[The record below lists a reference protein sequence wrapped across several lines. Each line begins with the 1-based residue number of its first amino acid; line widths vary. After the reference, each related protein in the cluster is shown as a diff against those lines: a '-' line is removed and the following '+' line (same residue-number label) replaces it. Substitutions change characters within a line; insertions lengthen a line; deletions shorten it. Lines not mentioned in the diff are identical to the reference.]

1 MLSRT
6 LSTGRSRGS
15 RRLLLLVL
23 CSLLAPLWLFP
34 PASAQAAEVCRIGL
48 NVTSGQQLRGQVSIT
63 AELSGVQPKT
73 VRFALRGPR
82 TAEYTEHAPPWQL
95 FGWRGWD
102 TRAWPNGAYALH
114 ITTLDRAGER
124 CGEHELRLVVA
135 NRVPSRPNP
144 NPPAD
149 GASLSCEV
157 TLTIQDW
164 QVLQG
169 RANVEAR
176 LRLAPGQRVDRVS
189 FQVDGP
195 NDATHTEYG
204 APWQLGGDA
213 GWDTSYWPDGLYR
226 IRATAFS
233 GKKAC
238 GSALVEVT
246 LANGHQRGPRIIA
259 VRGLDAE
266 VVSGRQPI
274 TAEVESRR
282 PVASVVFTLRGP
294 RDGTWKEIGAPYT
307 LFGEA
312 GWDTREWPDGE
323 YVLTITASDVDGR
336 RQTTSLPL
344 RLANGDTEAPAP
356 TPTSEPILEPID
368 PETPERPADLL
379 PPEVLAGMQT
389 FAPEEIPFEAAE
401 VVNPGR
407 GFYDRY
413 IFDGGIQKQPVPL
426 PEPAHDAYVRVYWNE
441 LEGPQRGRYN
451 FDAVFRRAG
460 MIAKGNG
467 EGTVPGKKVGFRVVL
482 LESGSWNE
490 TNPDGTKSPCC
501 LPQYVKDGGMAQKLS
516 DGRWMPRWDNEEFL
530 ANIERVLKDM
540 GAYLRSKP
548 ELKQRI
554 SFIEIGVYGA
564 WGEWHLHGIA
574 SEAPLSV
581 RQRIAD
587 AHLKAFYDFQ
597 LLAMTD
603 EPVMLEYLMR
613 KTNVT
618 LDDGTVKALKPIGLR
633 RDSHGTTHF
642 WRFSRCQKDTNP
654 VEVGCKSADYP
665 GLWEL
670 LKDRWKV
677 APFVVEY
684 FFNDRFSYD
693 LALSQVR
700 DYHVAM
706 STNGKPVG
714 AKFCGR
720 SEFQSYCQQ
729 PQSLLPIGKS
739 AGYRYVVT
747 EVAYPA
753 TVKPGQALNLEAQWL
768 NRGATPTYEDWAVT
782 YQLRRADGRVAWQ
795 GISKLNLR
803 EVLPPDKY
811 GATPRIHTI
820 ADRFALPANLEAGS
834 YQLALQ
840 IRDPSGYR
848 QPLLPAV
855 AGVSSDGSLLVGPVV
870 VQ

>member
-1 MLSRT
+1 MATFTHHR
-6 LSTGRSRGS
+6 RSHAVLLA
-15 RRLLLLVL
+15 LLLLGT
-23 CSLLAPLWLFP
+23 LLNLSSVSRAEAAS
-34 PASAQAAEVCRIGL
+34 PA
-48 NVTSGQQLRGQVSIT
+48 
-63 AELSGVQPKT
+63 
-73 VRFALRGPR
+73 ALPC
-82 TAEYTEHAPPWQL
+82 L
-95 FGWRGWD
+95 
-102 TRAWPNGAYALH
+102 
-114 ITTLDRAGER
+114 
-124 CGEHELRLVVA
+124 
-135 NRVPSRPNP
+135 
-144 NPPAD
+144 
-149 GASLSCEV
+149 AS
-157 TLTIQDW
+157 
-164 QVLQG
+164 
-169 RANVEAR
+169 
-176 LRLAPGQRVDRVS
+176 
-189 FQVDGP
+189 
-195 NDATHTEYG
+195 
-204 APWQLGGDA
+204 
-213 GWDTSYWPDGLYR
+213 PD
-226 IRATAFS
+226 
-233 GKKAC
+233 
-238 GSALVEVT
+238 
-246 LANGHQRGPRIIA
+246 
-259 VRGLDAE
+259 
-266 VVSGRQPI
+266 
-274 TAEVESRR
+274 
-282 PVASVVFTLRGP
+282 
-294 RDGTWKEIGAPYT
+294 
-307 LFGEA
+307 
-312 GWDTREWPDGE
+312 
-323 YVLTITASDVDGR
+323 ITASLNPIAHAEEELPAQPGTQADTHRAYIPLFLVGSLNEPPAVDDV
-336 RQTTSLPL
+336 TP
-344 RLANGDTEAPAP
+344 PAP
-356 TPTSEPILEPID
+356 DTIGTPPVSDTVG
-368 PETPERPADLL
+368 TPKVVACKPADFST
-379 PPEVLAGMQT
+379 AGMQKLT
-389 FAPEEIPFEAAE
+389 PAEIPFEAQE

-413 IFDGGIQKQPVPL
+413 IFDGSIQKQPVPL

-441 LEGPQRGRYN
+441 LEGPKGTYN
-451 FDAVFRRAG
+451 FDAMFRRAAE
-460 MIAKGNG
+460 IAKGNG

-490 TNPDGTKSPCC
+490 TNPDGSKSPCC

-530 ANIERVLKDM
+530 SNIERVLKDM
-540 GAYLRSKP
+540 GDYLRSKP

-613 KTNVT
+613 KTEVT
-618 LDDGTVKALKPIGLR
+618 LDDGTVKAIKPIGLR

-654 VEVGCKSADYP
+654 AVDGCTNPDHA

-747 EVAYPA
+747 EVAYP
-753 TVKPGQALNLEAQWL
+753 TSVKRGEALNIQAQWL

-782 YQLRRADGRVAWQ
+782 YQLRSADGKVVWQ
-795 GISKLNLR
+795 GSSCLNLR
-803 EVLPPDKY
+803 EVLPPDTY

-820 ADRFALPANLEAGS
+820 ADRFALPANMEAGS

-848 QPLLPAV
+848 QPLVPAIE
-855 AGVSSDGSLLVGPVV
+855 AIQPDGSYMIDE
-870 VQ
+870 VQVN